1 MSPADRVS
9 TCIRILGKAIVT
21 TERTFAECWPT
32 FTGGTV
38 GNVAEH
44 RLMTY
49 EEMAAHFGIGV
60 DGARM
65 KAKRRKWRQVRNH
78 PQDPVRIEV
87 PASFFNART
96 PPNERPNDLM
106 RTAPNENGECVQA
119 VPNAPERSGIDPI
132 VNELRNQIAHERQ
145 QREADMARLIGQVA
159 AERALWIE
167 RIDVAEIRAEAA
179 EARWEAT
186 DQKLHQ
192 VLDRLL
198 ERQVGPAPDGRSWW
212 SRWFGVSKRSE
223 LG

>member
-1 MSPADRVS
+1 MIHDADVIAIRRVYATS
-9 TCIRILGKAIVT
+9 GKD
-21 TERTFAECWPT
+21 
-32 FTGGTV
+32 
-38 GNVAEH
+38 
-44 RLMTY
+44 
-49 EEMAAHFGIGV
+49 AAL
-60 DGARM
+60 
-65 KAKRRKWRQVRNH
+65 
-78 PQDPVRIEV
+78 VRIEV

-167 RIDVAEIRAEAA
+167 RIDVAEIQAEAA

-186 DQKLHQ
+186 DAKLHQ

-223 LG
+223 IG

>member
-1 MSPADRVS
+1 MNPTDRVS

-87 PASFFNART
+87 PAPFCLDRT
-96 PPNERPNDLM
+96 PPNDIQ
-106 RTAPNENGECVQA
+106 RTSPNETAEHTHTH
-119 VPNAPERSGIDPI
+119 PNASERSGIDPM
-132 VNELRNQIAHERQ
+132 VDELRNQIAHERQ

-198 ERQVGPAPDGRSWW
+198 ERQVGPAPDARSWW
-212 SRWFGVSKRSE
+212 SRLFGVSKRSE
-223 LG
+223 IG